1 MNLPDTHIDLPDEDD
16 GPGLW
21 NPDVAG
27 VWSVFLKPVFGSVI
41 LLLNWETI
49 GDTECRLAR
58 PSLGFGWQAD

>member
-1 MNLPDTHIDLPDEDD
+1 MNLPDTDVDLPDEDD

-27 VWSVFLKPVFGSVI
+27 VWSVFLTPVFGSVI

-49 GDTECRLAR
+49 GDTEC
-58 PSLGFGWQAD
+58 